1 MNTDII
7 NKYYEEYNFPS
18 LDKLYKLIKIDNKN
32 INKNEIKDFL
42 LLQSEAQILKENKQV
57 RKKKLQPIASLEPNT
72 SFQIDSFDLKIH

>member
-57 RKKKLQPIASLEPNT
+57 RKKKLQPIASLEPNA